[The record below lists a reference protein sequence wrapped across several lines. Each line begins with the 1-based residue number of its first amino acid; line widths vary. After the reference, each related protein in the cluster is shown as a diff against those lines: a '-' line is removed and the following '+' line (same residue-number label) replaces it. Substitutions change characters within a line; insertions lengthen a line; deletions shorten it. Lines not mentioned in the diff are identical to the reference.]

1 MYPMSKS
8 LTACLFLGLFGAG
21 NVWSADWQVA
31 KSVTLGEVYTD
42 NVDLE
47 HENKKSEWITTVTPN
62 ISLQAKGARANL
74 DLTASLEA
82 NTISGASDSI
92 TPRLGAN
99 ADAEIIKD
107 FVFID
112 TSANITQNTVDAFSP
127 SGVDSLNSTENTTN
141 TYNYN
146 ISPYF
151 IQRFKGAAEVTG
163 RYTYNYQLNSNADV
177 DDSSSQAVM
186 LGVNS
191 GSDFTQLT
199 WGSTVDYKDSN
210 SDTAGSELLS
220 ADANVG
226 YKLNR
231 SWQLQSSLGYEWN
244 EFNTSVRDSS
254 DGAQWSVSAVWTP
267 TNRTSLNIGY
277 GDRFFGSTPT
287 LDFTHRSR
295 KSLFTA
301 SYSREL
307 TDSATLLSQ
316 QNAFS
321 ATDAFGEPID
331 PITGDPLPVS
341 NSTLNVTDGVF
352 VDEQFQLAYTL
363 TGKRSTFTMGG
374 SHSTQRFE
382 DGRSSETLQQYNVGL
397 TRKLSRMSDA
407 NLGVTVSQ
415 QSRESSEDTTTINYD
430 LGVTRKVGVDGKFK
444 LSYRLIDSSS
454 DDIINDYQ
462 ENRLQFSYTM
472 SL

>member
-1 MYPMSKS
+1 MYPRSKS
-8 LTACLFLGLFGAG
+8 VTACLFLGLFGAE
-21 NVWSADWQVA
+21 NVLSADWQIS
-31 KSVTLGEVYTD
+31 KSITLAEVFTD

-47 HENKKSEWITTVTPN
+47 HDNKNSEWITTVTPN
-62 ISLQAKGARANL
+62 ISVQANGARANL
-74 DLTASLEA
+74 SLTGSLEA
-82 NTISGASDSI
+82 NTGGGGSNSI
-92 TPRLGAN
+92 NPRLGAS
-99 ADAEIIKD
+99 ADAEVIED

-151 IQRFKGAAEVTG
+151 TQRFKGAAEVTG
-163 RYTYNYQLNSNADV
+163 RYTYNYQLNSSADV

-191 GSDFTQLT
+191 GSDFTQFT
-199 WGSTVDYKDSN
+199 WGSTVNYKDSN
-210 SDTAGSELLS
+210 SDTTGSELLS
-220 ADANVG
+220 AGANFG

-244 EFNTSVRDSS
+244 EIDTNIRDSS
-254 DGAQWSVSAVWTP
+254 NGTQWSLAAVWTP
-267 TNRTSLNIGY
+267 TTRTSLSIGY

-287 LDFTHRSR
+287 LDFSHRSR
-295 KSLFTA
+295 KSVFTA

-316 QNAFS
+316 QDAFS
-321 ATDAFGEPID
+321 TTDAFGEPID

-341 NSTLNVTDGVF
+341 NSTINVTDGVF
-352 VDEQFQLAYTL
+352 VDERFDLAYTL
-363 TGKRSTFTMGG
+363 TGKRSTFRVGG

-382 DGRSSETLQQYNVGL
+382 DGRSDEILQEYNVGL
-397 TRKLSRMSDA
+397 TRQLSRTLDA

-430 LGVTRKVGVDGKFK
+430 LGVTRKVGVDGKFN

-454 DDIINDYQ
+454 DDITNDYQ